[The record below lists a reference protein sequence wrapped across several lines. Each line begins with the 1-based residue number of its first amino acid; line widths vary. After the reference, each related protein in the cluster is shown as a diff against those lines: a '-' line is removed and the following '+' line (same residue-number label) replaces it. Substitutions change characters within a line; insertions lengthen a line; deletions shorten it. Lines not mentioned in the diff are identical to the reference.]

1 MSDIPS
7 GSNHDPQLINDP
19 ARRDDPNTRSKSHE
33 ISTPDVLT
41 TLIPKC
47 CVWTMVAS
55 GGASILY
62 PYTICE
68 LVGANEIVNNYS
80 QYLGTLTEQQI
91 AEYAGNLG
99 GLVAQGKITLKISHP
114 SGSNYSYAQI
124 VSNLSTVICLSGEQ
138 GVVNDITIQGP
149 AARQLDRQEPRV
161 NPAPA
166 AVVPE
171 EEEEN
176 RNRDWLDWFGT
187 VTRALIL
194 FSLIYLNGSLNR
206 LLIVISF
213 YFFMK
218 YYVRYQNEI
227 ENNNNANQV
236 RVPAAQ
242 EEANPREL
250 PNIGEEVIMDQ
261 NMDNQSDPPHPAND
275 SSPLGRFAATVNSLE
290 MFASL
295 VKALFTS
302 LIPNPTPHANA
313 DR

>member
-1 MSDIPS
+1 MSDIPG
-7 GSNHDPQLINDP
+7 GSNHDPQLVNDP
-19 ARRDDPNTRSKSHE
+19 ARPHDPNTRSKSHE
-33 ISTPDVLT
+33 IITPDVLT

-80 QYLGTLTEQQI
+80 QYLGTLTEQQV
-91 AEYAGNLG
+91 AEYARNLG
-99 GLVAQGKITLKISHP
+99 GLVAQ
-114 SGSNYSYAQI
+114 
-124 VSNLSTVICLSGEQ
+124 GEQ

-149 AARQLDRQEPRV
+149 AARQLERQEPRV

-218 YYVRYQNEI
+218 YYIRYQNEI
-227 ENNNNANQV
+227 ENNNNANHV

-242 EEANPREL
+242 DGVNPRER
-250 PNIGEEVIMDQ
+250 PNTEEEVITDQ
-261 NMDNQSDPPHPAND
+261 NTDNQNDLPHPAND

-290 MFASL
+290 VFASL

-302 LIPNPTPHANA
+302 LIPNPTLQANA